1 MNRSSIFIFLG
12 ITCLCLTTLLAQH
25 LHLKGLRRSIQDTT
39 QRVTQLDSRI
49 KLKPSTPDSPQRSQ
63 VTGITPRSIPSKTRL
78 QMASIQLDQFIK
90 EKNSQMKGKDPFTM
104 LFSPQGF
111 LSIIKD
117 LDSTELLQ
125 LEQELS
131 SKFSPTEADEMA
143 VTDLLQTLFLGI
155 AADDNPLAILNSERE
170 LDSEQVQMFF
180 SSLVR
185 KDPEEARRWLDETL
199 KNNPDQVSDLGTNEQ
214 GLPFFYTTLLLSQ
227 NIEAGLQA
235 AKDYEVDISSA
246 VLSEET
252 NQKLREALSN
262 PNHAEQKEQI
272 SLILLQSALAF
283 SPSQAIEEA
292 RQLELSHQELLPLFT
307 ESSRRNFPS
316 SQHGDYLDWMVTSAQ
331 EASQSDSILRPV
343 FNHIQQWTNDDYEAS
358 AEWLTNQSPSPVR
371 DIAIEGF
378 TYSTIRVDPESAML
392 WVQEIQNDERR
403 ANTLERT
410 LNIWRREDSLAAE
423 KWEQEHSS
431 LLE

>member
-39 QRVTQLDSRI
+39 QRVTPLDSQI
-49 KLKPSTPDSPQRSQ
+49 KRRTSTPDSPQPSQ
-63 VTGITPRSIPSKTRL
+63 VTGIAPHSISSATRL
-78 QMASIQLDQFIK
+78 QKASIQLDQFIK
-90 EKNSQMKGKDPFTM
+90 KSSQMKGKDPFSM

-131 SKFSPTEADEMA
+131 SKFSPTEADEVA

-199 KNNPDQVSDLGTNEQ
+199 KNNPDQVSNLGTNEQ

-283 SPSQAIEEA
+283 GPSQAIEEA

-316 SQHGDYLDWMVTSAQ
+316 NQHGDYLDWMVTSAQ

>member
-1 MNRSSIFIFLG
+1 
-12 ITCLCLTTLLAQH
+12 
-25 LHLKGLRRSIQDTT
+25 
-39 QRVTQLDSRI
+39 
-49 KLKPSTPDSPQRSQ
+49 
-63 VTGITPRSIPSKTRL
+63 
-78 QMASIQLDQFIK
+78 
-90 EKNSQMKGKDPFTM
+90 M

-199 KNNPDQVSDLGTNEQ
+199 KNNPDQVSNLGTNEQ

-283 SPSQAIEEA
+283 GPSQAIEEA

-316 SQHGDYLDWMVTSAQ
+316 NQHGDYLDWMVNSAQ